1 VFRRRRI
8 RCQKTDDRSQRTDK
22 RGFRNLGI
30 NSEEYIQ
37 FLNYHFL
44 QSAIQNPQ
52 SAIEFLTP
60 DPPAAEHLKPKT
72 DLYANSVLAQHPNA
86 VGKNAL

>member
-1 VFRRRRI
+1 LYSSGLNPESLDSSIPKSLNR
-8 RCQKTDDRSQRTDK
+8 
-22 RGFRNLGI
+22 L
-30 NSEEYIQ
+30 
-37 FLNYHFL
+37 FLCLFNYFK
-44 QSAIQNPQ
+44 IQNPQ